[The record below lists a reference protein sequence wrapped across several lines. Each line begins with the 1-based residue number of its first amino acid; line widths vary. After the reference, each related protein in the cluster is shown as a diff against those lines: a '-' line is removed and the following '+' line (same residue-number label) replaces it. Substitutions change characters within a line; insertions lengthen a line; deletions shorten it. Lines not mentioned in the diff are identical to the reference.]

1 MESHKFSE
9 EVSKKYK
16 PFLDNLV
23 TSEDRYEEFKR
34 DYENMRSKADEL
46 DIEIEKA
53 KSERKEITGYYKTYL
68 SQMDSDYDRMLREM
82 KALYDITEEGITET
96 YEGELDAVRYLAEI
110 YRGSVTENTYIDYE
124 RLERDYDRKYGLD
137 DRQSEKD
144 YSYEYDR

>member
-1 MESHKFSE
+1 MK
-9 EVSKKYK
+9 
-16 PFLDNLV
+16 
-23 TSEDRYEEFKR
+23 
-34 DYENMRSKADEL
+34 SKADEL

-53 KSERKEITGYYKTYL
+53 KSERKKVTGYYKTYL
-68 SQMDSDYDRMLREM
+68 SQMESDYDRILREM
-82 KALYDITEEGITET
+82 KTLYDITEEGIAET

-137 DRQSEKD
+137 DRQSEKN